1 MCFSLPTSE
10 AERHTVAV
18 TGLSGV
24 TGRNRLLDALQA
36 DACALLKP
44 HLKEFALDQ
53 GALLQEQGE
62 KIEYVYFPQSGM
74 ISLLAVLKHGDAIE
88 TATVGREGAV
98 GAMSGLGLRISF
110 TRARVQMP
118 GVALRIA
125 TARFQKAIEESAGI
139 RDAVIRY
146 NELLLVQ
153 VQQAAA
159 CNALHDVQ
167 QRLCRWLL
175 QTRDRTDTD
184 IIPYTQEFLA
194 QILGVRRTTVS
205 QIARQLQKSGAIRY
219 HRGRIEIT
227 DRKKLENAACEC
239 YGIVRRQTEQY
250 LPRVR
255 D

>member
-1 MCFSLPTSE
+1 VMT
-10 AERHTVAV
+10 
-18 TGLSGV
+18 
-24 TGRNRLLDALQA
+24 Q
-36 DACALLKP
+36 
-44 HLKEFALDQ
+44 
-53 GALLQEQGE
+53 
-62 KIEYVYFPQSGM
+62 
-74 ISLLAVLKHGDAIE
+74 GDAIE
-88 TATVGREGAV
+88 TATAGREGAV
-98 GAMSGLGLRISF
+98 GAMSGLGIRISF

-125 TARFQKAIEESAGI
+125 TARFQEAVQETAAI
-139 RDAVIRY
+139 RDIVIRY

-167 QRLCRWLL
+167 QRLCRWLI
-175 QTRDRTDTD
+175 QTRDHTDTD

-227 DRKKLENAACEC
+227 DRRKLEQAVRVLRHRAPADRAVSAA
-239 YGIVRRQTEQY
+239 GAGVASVRS
-250 LPRVR
+250 
-255 D
+255 

>member
-1 MCFSLPTSE
+1 MKI
-10 AERHTVAV
+10 VAA
-18 TGLSGV
+18 TGLSSV
-24 TGRNRLLDALQA
+24 TGRNRLLDALHA
-36 DACALLKP
+36 DACALLEP

-74 ISLLAVLKHGDAIE
+74 ISLLAVMTHGDAIE

-98 GAMSGLGLRISF
+98 GAMSGLGMRISF
-110 TRARVQMP
+110 TRATVQMP

-125 TARFQKAIEESAGI
+125 TSRFQEAVEESAPI
-139 RDAVIRY
+139 RNIVVRY

-167 QRLCRWLL
+167 QRLCRWLI

-239 YGIVRRQTEQY
+239 YAIVRRQTEQY

-255 D
+255 E

>member
-1 MCFSLPTSE
+1 MGFSLPTSQ
-10 AERHTVAV
+10 AGGQAV
-18 TGLSGV
+18 PTTGLSSV
-24 TGRNRLLDALQA
+24 TGFNRLLDALHA
-36 DACALLKP
+36 DACALLEP

-74 ISLLAVLKHGDAIE
+74 ISLLAVMKHGDAIE

-98 GAMSGLGLRISF
+98 GAMVGLGLRISF

-125 TARFQKAIEESAGI
+125 TPRFQEAVEKSSAI
-139 RDAVIRY
+139 RDVTLRY

-167 QRLCRWLL
+167 QRLCRWLI

-205 QIARQLQKSGAIRY
+205 QIARQLQQSGAIRY
-219 HRGRIEIT
+219 HRGRIEVT

-239 YGIVRRQTEQY
+239 YAIVRKQTERY

-255 D
+255 E